1 MVEAILPKDRNG
13 LILRMLFLLALL
25 GVGGGVLF
33 KATQSQAAANDFIV
47 TITESP
53 FGDPVPAGTTFNDVI
68 SFADGA
74 GPLATAGFL
83 TALFLRGALSSLNL
97 SRREMRGSISC
108 E

>member
-33 KATQSQAAANDFIV
+33 KATQSQAASNDFVV

-53 FGDPVPAGTTFNDVI
+53 ALDPVPERETPHDC
-68 SFADGA
+68 S
-74 GPLATAGFL
+74 
-83 TALFLRGALSSLNL
+83 RSSQ
-97 SRREMRGSISC
+97 
-108 E
+108 